1 MTFRDTTPRDLP
13 VADLAAAEYDAP
25 VAKPEGGR
33 ETLASVDPIRRYLV
47 EATRTPL
54 LSPEEERRL
63 AQRMARRRSLFL
75 RTAAEVPA
83 AWPFVAA
90 LVRRVLRGE
99 RPASKVFMIGGV
111 SEAEFH
117 RHLSKVAPVA
127 DRLDELARDL
137 TGFRCGMHE
146 PREQAKAWR
155 EGSALVESLKI
166 RLPLLVRIVRRARRH
181 IVENARLTKR
191 GRLLPCV
198 ECLARADR
206 ALAAHRGFVETRN
219 RLVSSHLRLVVFI
232 AKQVARHPS
241 QILELIQEGNF
252 GLLYATEKYDA
263 RERCQFHSY
272 AYWWIRQSMTR
283 AVQNKSRLIR
293 IPVNLQEAPA
303 RIREA
308 VMRFRTDNG
317 RDPTPEEL
325 RDKLGLTRTEVERH
339 FRATVRCYSLDQGS
353 EDGEESSLS
362 DVLADPRRDDAN
374 LDAGWALR
382 SLEKVLGTL
391 APRERE
397 IILLRFGLGHDH
409 AYTLEDVAKIY
420 NLSRERVRQI
430 EIKAI
435 EKLRHPR
442 RAKELKHLMEAIAD

>member
-1 MTFRDTTPRDLP
+1 MTLKDTGYRTQPPEEVGYTEMAPSVNGHSREV
-13 VADLAAAEYDAP
+13 VASA
-25 VAKPEGGR
+25 
-33 ETLASVDPIRRYLV
+33 DPIRRYLV

-54 LSPEEERRL
+54 LTPEEERRL
-63 AQRMARRRSLFL
+63 AQRMARRRQQLLES
-75 RTAAEVPA
+75 AAATPA
-83 AWPFVAA
+83 LWPLAIR
-90 LVRRVLRGE
+90 LVRQVGRGQ

-117 RHLSKVAPVA
+117 RHLSRAAASVT
-127 DRLDELARDL
+127 RLEEISARL
-137 TGFRCGMHE
+137 TGLKCAEHDPVR
-146 PREQAKAWR
+146 QAKLWR
-155 EGSALVESLKI
+155 EGRDLCLSLKI
-166 RLPLLVRIVRRARRH
+166 RLPLLVRLLKEARQT
-181 IVENARLTKR
+181 IVENPRPLPR
-191 GRLLPCV
+191 GRRAPCR
-198 ECLARADR
+198 ECLGRAEAALRIFR
-206 ALAAHRGFVETRN
+206 AFVDVRN
-219 RLVSSHLRLVVFI
+219 RLVSAHLRLVVFI

-283 AVQNKSRLIR
+283 ALQNKSRLIR

-308 VMRFRTDNG
+308 VMAFRTSQG
-317 RDPTPEEL
+317 RDPSADEL
-325 RDKLGLTRTEVERH
+325 REKLGLSRAEVERY
-339 FRATVRCYSLDQGS
+339 FRATVKCFSLDQGS
-353 EDGEESSLS
+353 EDGEDASLS
-362 DVLADPRRDDAN
+362 EMLADPRDTDAG
-374 LDAGWALR
+374 LEAGWALR
-382 SLEKVLGTL
+382 SLEKVLHTL

-397 IILLRFGLGHDH
+397 VLLLRFGLGHDH

-430 EIKAI
+430 EIRAL

-442 RAKELKHLMEAIAD
+442 RAKELKALLETITD